1 MFDKD
6 LGKAYGERFA
16 GGNPELLKSMVKSNF
31 LGRKSGKG
39 CFVYDDG
46 LKGDRNVNQG
56 ASEIFKQFELTPPN
70 GVSSDEDLQLRLVT
84 RFVNESV
91 FRDELILRQKTSLK
105 FFSHKIYRPYLVFSI
120 MHTHS
125 AVTTP

>member
-1 MFDKD
+1 MFHKD
-6 LGKAYGERFA
+6 LGKAYGERFG
-16 GGNPELLKSMVKSNF
+16 GGNPELLKTMVKSNF

-56 ASEIFKQFELTPPN
+56 ATEIFKQFEVTAPS
-70 GVSSDEDLQLRLVT
+70 GVSTDEDLQLRLVT
-84 RFVNESV
+84 RFVNEAV

-105 FFSHKIYRPYLVFSI
+105 LLSHKISQFI
-120 MHTHS
+120 DHT
-125 AVTTP
+125 

>member
-1 MFDKD
+1 MFHKD

-16 GGNPELLKSMVKSNF
+16 GGNPELLKGMVKSNF

-84 RFVNESV
+84 RFVNEAV
-91 FRDELILRQKTSLK
+91 FRDELILRQKTNMRILRQKCS
-105 FFSHKIYRPYLVFSI
+105 
-120 MHTHS
+120 
-125 AVTTP
+125 